1 MSVRALLPGVALA
14 ALAALVAR
22 PAPAAAQ
29 LTLADALGAADRGA
43 YANRMAA
50 GIAEAERARALG
62 PLKGILPSARLEA
75 GFVRTTDPIGA
86 FGTTLRQRAVSP
98 AAFDPARLNYPAPV
112 GNYQTS
118 VVGELPLF
126 NGDAWAGRRAA
137 RSGADAVGAQA
148 EWTRVDTRAEVV
160 RAYYAAVLAA
170 EKAATLQA
178 AARAADAHVAQARAM
193 VRQGMVTKADALLA
207 GVRAG
212 EVHAQLAE
220 ARGAAVNGLRQLATL
235 LGRPDRA
242 LEALPTALPSSEAIR
257 RIAAPDT
264 ALATNGARADV
275 QAAEA
280 GRDAARADV
289 LRARAMLLP
298 RVNAFGRYDWNA
310 PSALLAGRKNWT
322 VGVLASLPLFQGASE
337 LADVRGAAGRL
348 DAARAGAEAAVA
360 RARLEDELTR
370 TALLVALER
379 LGIAEQG
386 AAQGAEA
393 QRLVEKRYAG
403 GLAPVTELLDAQ
415 AAATG
420 SALSLSAARY
430 AVISAA
436 AERRQALGADPG
448 ALAALDG
455 APAIATTALSAAPPA
470 SAPSPR

>member
-1 MSVRALLPGVALA
+1 MTMSPRIMLPGLV
-14 ALAALVAR
+14 LAALVVLAAG
-22 PAPAAAQ
+22 PTPAAAQ
-29 LTLADALGAADRGA
+29 LTLADALRTADRGA
-43 YANRMAA
+43 YANRVAA
-50 GIAEAERARALG
+50 GTAEAERARALT
-62 PLKGILPSARLEA
+62 PLKGILPSARLDA

-86 FGTTLRQRAVSP
+86 FGTTLRQRGVSP

-112 GNYQTS
+112 GNYQTAI
-118 VVGELPLF
+118 VGELPLF

-137 RSGADAVGAQA
+137 RSGAAASDAQA
-148 EWTRVDTRAEVV
+148 EWTRLDTRTNVV
-160 RAYYAAVLAA
+160 RAYYGAVLAA
-170 EKAATLQA
+170 EKAVTLES
-178 AARAADAHVAQARAM
+178 AARAADAHVAQAQAM
-193 VRQGMVTKADALLA
+193 VRQGMVTKADVLLA

-220 ARGAAVNGLRQLATL
+220 ARGGAANALRQLATL

-242 LEALPTALPSSEAIR
+242 LEALPTTLPSSEAIR
-257 RIAAPDT
+257 RVAAQDT
-264 ALATNGARADV
+264 ALAAQGARADV
-275 QAAEA
+275 QAAAA
-280 GRDAARADV
+280 GREAAGADA
-289 LRARAMLLP
+289 LRARATLLP

-310 PSALLAGRKNWT
+310 PGALFAGQKNWT
-322 VGVLASLPLFQGASE
+322 VGVMASLPLFQGAGE

-360 RARLEDELTR
+360 QARLEDELTR
-370 TALLVALER
+370 TTLVVALER

-386 AAQGAEA
+386 AAQGVEA

-420 SALSLSAARY
+420 SALSLAAARY
-430 AVISAA
+430 DVITAA

-455 APAIATTALSAAPPA
+455 ATAVAQTSATPAGARAP
-470 SAPSPR
+470 R